1 MITYQDG
8 VQDLV
13 IRVGLEGEA
22 TNKLS
27 STVSINSAALNAP
40 VENLNGMQR
49 AKEREKVLKNLPVE
63 IQIKKSTVTY
73 KCSMAN
79 PLAIHNLTFSASV
92 LQYIDP
98 PFVHIP

>member
-27 STVSINSAALNAP
+27 STVSINSATLNTP
-40 VENLNGMQR
+40 VENLNRMQR
-49 AKEREKVLKNLPVE
+49 AKEREKILKNLPVE
-63 IQIKKSTVTY
+63 IQIKKKYMVT
-73 KCSMAN
+73 
-79 PLAIHNLTFSASV
+79 
-92 LQYIDP
+92 
-98 PFVHIP
+98 